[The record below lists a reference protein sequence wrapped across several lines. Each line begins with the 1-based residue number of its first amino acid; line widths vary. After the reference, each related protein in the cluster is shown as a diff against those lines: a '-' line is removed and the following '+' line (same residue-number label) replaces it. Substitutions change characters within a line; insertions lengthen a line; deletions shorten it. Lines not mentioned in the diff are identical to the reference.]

1 MIQSIIDACLL
12 SKVITLLI
20 LNEKVLCICFRKF
33 LPLIKRD
40 DSTDLN
46 DC

>member
-1 MIQSIIDACLL
+1 MIQSTIDACLL

-20 LNEKVLCICFRKF
+20 LNEEVLCICFRKF

-40 DSTDLN
+40 DFTDLK